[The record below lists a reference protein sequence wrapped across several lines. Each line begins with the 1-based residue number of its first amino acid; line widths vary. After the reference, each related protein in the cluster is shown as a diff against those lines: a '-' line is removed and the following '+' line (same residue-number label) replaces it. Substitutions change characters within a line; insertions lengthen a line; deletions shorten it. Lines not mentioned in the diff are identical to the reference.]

1 MCFLE
6 HGRRNEG
13 TNNMTRLVILGK
25 QGAGKGTQ
33 CVLLAAHYD
42 IPHISTGDMLRAA
55 VSEGTAL
62 GLEAKAVMDAGNLVS
77 DELILGIVRDR
88 LSQPDAQK
96 GFLLDGF
103 PRTETQAEGLLELL
117 SPNSIDLAVDIRVP
131 DDVVTVRMLERG
143 RTDDTPEAIAR
154 RLELYRA
161 ETAPLLDFFEVKCHF
176 AAVNGLGSESEV
188 QDRIV
193 AEIDGLE

>member
-1 MCFLE
+1 
-6 HGRRNEG
+6 
-13 TNNMTRLVILGK
+13 MTRLVILGK

-33 CVLLAAHYD
+33 CVLLAAHYH

-55 VSEGTAL
+55 VAQGSEL
-62 GLEAKAVMDAGNLVS
+62 GLEAKAIMDAGNLVS

-117 SPNSIDLAVDIRVP
+117 SPNSIDLAIDIRVP
-131 DDVVTVRMLERG
+131 DDVVTARMLERG
-143 RTDDTPEAIAR
+143 RTDDTP
-154 RLELYRA
+154 
-161 ETAPLLDFFEVKCHF
+161 
-176 AAVNGLGSESEV
+176 
-188 QDRIV
+188 
-193 AEIDGLE
+193 

>member
-1 MCFLE
+1 VCFLE

>member
-1 MCFLE
+1 
-6 HGRRNEG
+6 
-13 TNNMTRLVILGK
+13 MTRLVILGK

-55 VSEGTAL
+55 VTEGTAL

-161 ETAPLLDFFEVKCHF
+161 ETAPLLDFFEAKCHF

>member
-1 MCFLE
+1 
-6 HGRRNEG
+6 
-13 TNNMTRLVILGK
+13 MTRLVILGK

-33 CVLLAAHYD
+33 CVLLAAHYH

-55 VSEGTAL
+55 VVQGTEL
-62 GLEAKAVMDAGNLVS
+62 GLEAKAIMDAGNLVS

-117 SPNSIDLAVDIRVP
+117 SPNSIDLAIDIRVP
-131 DDVVTVRMLERG
+131 DDVVTARMLERG

-176 AAVNGLGSESEV
+176 ADVNGLGSESEV
-188 QDRIV
+188 QGRIV
-193 AEIDGLE
+193 AEIDGLK

>member
-161 ETAPLLDFFEVKCHF
+161 ETAPLLDFFDVKCHF

>member
-62 GLEAKAVMDAGNLVS
+62 GLEANAVMDAGNLVS

>member
-1 MCFLE
+1 VCCLE

-13 TNNMTRLVILGK
+13 TNEMTRLVILGK

-55 VSEGTAL
+55 VDQGTEL
-62 GLEAKAVMDAGNLVS
+62 GLEAKAIMDAGNLVS

-117 SPNSIDLAVDIRVP
+117 SPNSIDLAIDIRVP
-131 DDVVTVRMLERG
+131 DDVVTARMLERG

-161 ETAPLLDFFEVKCHF
+161 ETAPLLEFFEVKCHF
-176 AAVNGLGSESEV
+176 ADVNGLGSESEV

-193 AEIDGLE
+193 AAIDGLR

>member
-1 MCFLE
+1 
-6 HGRRNEG
+6 
-13 TNNMTRLVILGK
+13 MTRLVILGK

-55 VSEGTAL
+55 VAEGTAL

-88 LSQPDAQK
+88 LSQPDAEK

-103 PRTETQAEGLLELL
+103 PRTKTQAEGLLELL

-176 AAVNGLGSESEV
+176 TAVNGLGSESEV

-193 AEIDGLE
+193 AEIDGRE